1 MICVHG
7 HEGRIWDGI
16 SRSASKKPGIPGEA
30 GPGRHS
36 ADRPGNVPPEYQ
48 IRHGAKAGT
57 RVCGSALSSDL
68 LYTGN
73 FRAGTA

>member
-1 MICVHG
+1 MAMKEESGMVFL
-7 HEGRIWDGI
+7 DQLQ
-16 SRSASKKPGIPGEA
+16 KKPGIPGEA
-30 GPGRHS
+30 DPGRHS